1 MSAHPGAHRVVFET
15 WDSFWTGTSISGV
28 SNAGRARASLI
39 RRVIWILIFLVGM
52 AVTAWALS
60 SVVADYLT
68 YPVTTS
74 VFFQHKTTGVSD
86 QYMCIVYTY
95 TASVIMKMF
104 CSISLLDRISGCHH
118 LQPEQSRLR

>member
-86 QYMCIVYTY
+86 QYMYIRRP
-95 TASVIMKMF
+95 
-104 CSISLLDRISGCHH
+104 SL
-118 LQPEQSRLR
+118 